1 MSDTDKQEEN
11 RPTITLTDISAVVE
25 VLRVVTERGVW
36 KASELSVVGS
46 LYDRLTK
53 FLESTQS
60 QVKSDEETK
69 KQTT

>member
-1 MSDTDKQEEN
+1 MSEETPVDN
-11 RPTITLTDISAVVE
+11 KPTITLSDIGAVVE

-53 FLESTQS
+53 FLESTEA
-60 QVKSDEETK
+60 QVKATGDESKPTA
-69 KQTT
+69 